1 MVRRKLRY
9 DVVLEPS
16 DEGGF
21 TVYVPALR
29 GCVSEGDTE
38 EEALENI
45 RDAIACWLD
54 TWEQITKENESLVRH
69 VEILR

>member
-1 MVRRKLRY
+1 MTRRKLRY
-9 DVVLEPS
+9 DVVLDPS

-21 TVYVPALR
+21 TVHVPALR

-45 RDAIACWLD
+45 KDAIACWLD
-54 TWEQITKENESLVRH
+54 TWQQIAKEKEGLIRQ